1 MLTAETE
8 NRFILKAAPSK
19 RLDKDR
25 SSPTQT
31 SRGENEQRGSGE
43 ERVPGEAD
51 DKTWIREDNFKIIG
65 QKIEFWYK

>member
-25 SSPTQT
+25 SSPKQGK
-31 SRGENEQRGSGE
+31 GENYQRRSGE

-51 DKTWIREDNFKIIG
+51 DKTWIREDNFKLIG
-65 QKIEFWYK
+65 QRIKF

>member
-1 MLTAETE
+1 MLTAK

-31 SRGENEQRGSGE
+31 RGENDQRGSGE
-43 ERVPGEAD
+43 ERVPGEVD
-51 DKTWIREDNFKIIG
+51 DKTWIREDNFKLSR
-65 QKIEFWYK
+65 QRIEFWYS

>member
-8 NRFILKAAPSK
+8 NRFILKAPPSK

-25 SSPTQT
+25 SSPKQGG
-31 SRGENEQRGSGE
+31 GENDQRRSGE

-51 DKTWIREDNFKIIG
+51 DKTWIREDNFKLIG
-65 QKIEFWYK
+65 QRIKFWYS

>member
-25 SSPTQT
+25 SSPKQGG
-31 SRGENEQRGSGE
+31 GENDQRRSGE
-43 ERVPGEAD
+43 ERVPSEAD
-51 DKTWIREDNFKIIG
+51 DKTWIREDNFKLIG
-65 QKIEFWYK
+65 QRIKF

>member
-25 SSPTQT
+25 SSPTQA
-31 SRGENEQRGSGE
+31 RGENDQRGSGE

-51 DKTWIREDNFKIIG
+51 DKTWIREDNFKLIG
-65 QKIEFWYK
+65 QRIKF